1 MFKFFAFKFC
11 FIFIFSCC
19 IWFISLKEIS
29 LEKGIRKKEEIMAE
43 VKIDNE
49 LHKRI
54 KKVIDKGENRFDF
67 PTVKS
72 FVDKAVLKMLK
83 TLENK

>member
-1 MFKFFAFKFC
+1 
-11 FIFIFSCC
+11 
-19 IWFISLKEIS
+19 
-29 LEKGIRKKEEIMAE
+29 MAE
-43 VKIDNE
+43 VKIDEE

-54 KKVIDKGENRFDF
+54 KKIIKQGENRFDF

-83 TLENK
+83 SFEKRKKVN

>member
-1 MFKFFAFKFC
+1 
-11 FIFIFSCC
+11 
-19 IWFISLKEIS
+19 
-29 LEKGIRKKEEIMAE
+29 MAE

-49 LHKRI
+49 LLERI
-54 KKVIDKGENRFDF
+54 KKVIKKGDNRFDF

-83 TLENK
+83 SLEKK

>member
-1 MFKFFAFKFC
+1 M
-11 FIFIFSCC
+11 I
-19 IWFISLKEIS
+19 ISDYRS
-29 LEKGIRKKEEIMAE
+29 LNGKMAE

-49 LHKRI
+49 LHRRI
-54 KKVIDKGENRFDF
+54 LKLIKQGENRFDF

-83 TLENK
+83 SLEKEKKKDKN

>member
-1 MFKFFAFKFC
+1 V
-11 FIFIFSCC
+11 I
-19 IWFISLKEIS
+19 ISDYRS
-29 LEKGIRKKEEIMAE
+29 LNGKMAE

-49 LHKRI
+49 LHRRI
-54 KKVIDKGENRFDF
+54 LKLIKQGENRFDF

-83 TLENK
+83 SLEKEKKKDKN